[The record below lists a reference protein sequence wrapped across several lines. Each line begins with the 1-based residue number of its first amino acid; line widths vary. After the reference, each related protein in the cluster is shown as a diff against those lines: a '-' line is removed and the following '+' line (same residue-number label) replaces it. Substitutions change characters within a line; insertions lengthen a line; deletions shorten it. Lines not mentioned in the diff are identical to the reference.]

1 MIRLSQWMILPFDK
15 LLQSYRYIS
24 SKLRDFA
31 WVILYFC
38 QIIYEFYFR
47 FICIYH
53 LFNVTCIV
61 FCHSVQNNRYDRSV
75 VMQREIWCRSRVA
88 SVSSF
93 RVSAIITETT
103 RMLMT
108 SRCSSPC
115 RLYSCRPDA
124 VSLPRQFWGWCQTW
138 SYIFSLRPLKLLEAT
153 FSFRPLHP
161 TRIHHKITVI
171 IIIFHC
177 S

>member
-61 FCHSVQNNRYDRSV
+61 FCHSIQNNRYDHSV
-75 VMQREIWCRSRVA
+75 VMQFRGL
-88 SVSSF
+88 VSLSCCVCIQF
-93 RVSAIITETT
+93 RVFAIVHGDNAHVGDVTVFVALPT
-103 RMLMT
+103 
-108 SRCSSPC
+108 
-115 RLYSCRPDA
+115 CRPDA
-124 VSLPRQFWGWCQTW
+124 VSLRRQFGGWYQHFQSQT
-138 SYIFSLRPLKLLEAT
+138 S
-153 FSFRPLHP
+153 
-161 TRIHHKITVI
+161 
-171 IIIFHC
+171 
-177 S
+177 